1 MPGPRDQDAWP
12 LPGGGLNER
21 RVFLPHTAVHDAR
34 TNAHLEYAH
43 TLDPGEWSLRHDRG
57 EVPSRLPYGLD
68 LLEESGVQLTVSER
82 SSARRGTLG
91 RLGGRGGRALLRGV
105 EPPLLR
111 RERELRRRADL
122 VVCWDERTG
131 ATAAARSLLRGE
143 PPTATGVIWA
153 TEETRPARHLA
164 PCLRSA
170 GAVWALSSAQLD
182 VLAGWGVPQ
191 ERLHH
196 LLMGIDAGFWR
207 PQAEPAVEPDLVLA
221 VGNDRHRDHA
231 AVVAAVA
238 EAARRRPARLRL
250 VTHHPVEVP
259 AELGERIPHCDH
271 SELRGHYAR
280 AAVVALALTP
290 NLHLSG
296 LTALLESMACGKAV
310 VVTRSPGIEDYVR
323 DGETGVLV
331 DPGAAPLADA
341 VGRLLDEPERAAELG
356 ASARR
361 DVLARMTTGH
371 QARALAGILETARR

>member
-1 MPGPRDQDAWP
+1 MPA
-12 LPGGGLNER
+12 GGLNER
-21 RVFLPHTAVHDAR
+21 RVLLPHTAVHDPP
-34 TNAHLEYAH
+34 TKAHLEYAH
-43 TLDPGEWSLRHDRG
+43 TLDPGEWSRRHDRG
-57 EVPSRLPYGLD
+57 QVPSRLPYGLD
-68 LLEESGVQLTVSER
+68 LLEERGVHVTVSER
-82 SSARRGTLG
+82 SSARRGRLG
-91 RLGGRGGRALLRGV
+91 RLGGRGGRALLKGV

-111 RERELRRRADL
+111 RERELRRSSDL

-170 GAVWALSSAQLD
+170 GAVWALSCAQLD
-182 VLAGWGVPQ
+182 VLAAWGVPKA
-191 ERLHH
+191 RLHH
-196 LLMGIDAGFWR
+196 LLMGIDASFWQ
-207 PQAEPAVEPDLVLA
+207 PPAEPAVEPGLVLA

-231 AVVAAVA
+231 SVVEAVA

-250 VTHHPVEVP
+250 VTHHPVDVP
-259 AELGERIPHCDH
+259 PELGERVPHCDH
-271 SELRGHYAR
+271 AELRDHYAR

-310 VVTRSPGIEDYVR
+310 VVTRTPGIEHYVH
-323 DGETGVLV
+323 DEETGVLV
-331 DPGAAPLADA
+331 DPGPGPLAEA

-356 ASARR
+356 ARARR
-361 DVLARMTTGH
+361 DALARLTTAH
-371 QARALAGILETARR
+371 QARALAEILQTARR